1 MPERN
6 VYLDHN
12 ATGPVHPEVVAALL
26 PLLTDGYGNP
36 SAPYRV
42 GQNARQALDCARGQ
56 LAGLLGART
65 GDVVFTGG
73 GTEANNLAISGAFFG
88 RSEPRRR
95 HLVISAIE
103 HPSVRETCAWLK
115 ARHGAEVTV
124 LGVGAD
130 GRVRLDELS
139 ASLRPDTLLVAVM
152 HANNETGV
160 LQPVAEIGRIL
171 KPLGVRFHIDG
182 VQAAGRVPVDVEA
195 LGCHSYAVSGHKF
208 GGMKGAGALVL
219 RDREGMDAILRGGH
233 QEGGWR
239 AGTENVPGAVA
250 LGAAAEVAARDL
262 AQNQAH
268 ALRLRGI
275 FDGLA
280 KRIPQ
285 CWRNGH
291 PDLRLPNTTSLCC
304 FNADAM
310 SVVLALASLG
320 ISVGTGSACA
330 SHTQEPSGVLLAM
343 GLDENAA
350 FCTIRIST
358 GPGTTAEDAEWAAER
373 IEQVVERVRLV
384 TSPEDVGGCGADCPC
399 FAKASS

>member
-12 ATGPVHPEVVAALL
+12 ATGPVHPEVRAAVL
-26 PLLTDGYGNP
+26 PHLAADFGNP
-36 SAPYRV
+36 SAPYPL
-42 GQNARQALDCARGQ
+42 GQSTRQALDRARAQ
-56 LAGLLGART
+56 LAGLLGGAA

-88 RSEPRRR
+88 RAEARRR
-95 HLVISAIE
+95 HLVVSAIE
-103 HPSVRETCAWLK
+103 HPSVRETCAWLA

-139 ASLRPDTLLVAVM
+139 ACLRPETLLVAVM

-160 LQPVAEIGRIL
+160 LQPVAEIGCL
-171 KPLGVRFHIDG
+171 LQPLGVRFHIDG
-182 VQAAGRVPVDVEA
+182 VQAAGRIPVDVEA

-208 GGMKGAGALVL
+208 GGMKGAGALIL
-219 RDREGMDAILRGGH
+219 RDREGVDAILRGGH

-239 AGTENVPGAVA
+239 AGTENVPGLVA
-250 LGAAAEVAARDL
+250 LGAAAAVAARDL
-262 AQNQAH
+262 ARNQAH
-268 ALRLRGI
+268 ALRLRTV

-280 KRIPQ
+280 NRIPQ

-330 SHTQEPSGVLLAM
+330 SHSQEPSGALLAM
-343 GLDENAA
+343 GLDDHAA
-350 FCTIRIST
+350 FCTIRVST
-358 GPGTTAEDAEWAAER
+358 GPDTTLEDAEWAADR
-373 IEQVVERVRLV
+373 IEQIVERVRLV
-384 TSPEDVGGCGADCPC
+384 TSPEDIGGCGADCPC
-399 FAKASS
+399 FAKTSS